1 MDSNVVKK
9 VEKKYVCEKCDYITS
24 KKTDYAKHCMTAK
37 HNWMENV
44 SQKVANV
51 FCCEICYYSTSKK
64 PDYSKHCLTA
74 KHINATK
81 ISQKVDDLADGFCC
95 ECGNIY
101 KHRQGL
107 VKHKKKCQSISNE
120 TSWECPSSSNLT
132 SVMVMEIIKENKEI
146 KNLLFEQ
153 QKENSMLMN
162 KMVEISQNAL
172 TIPTTINNTNNN
184 NNNNTTNNQFNLNFF
199 LNETCKDAI
208 NFTDFIDKIQV
219 TDNDLENNAKMGF
232 VEGITKI
239 IMDNLRQLELTNRP
253 IHCTDV
259 KRETIYVKDE
269 DQWEKDHSKEVLQKG
284 IQEIT
289 RKNMCQ
295 LTEWR
300 ENNPEYD
307 NLETELGEKSIVMQQ
322 SSMAGG
328 NRDKFYPKI
337 IKNIAKETII
347 EK

>member
-9 VEKKYVCEKCDYITS
+9 VEKKYFCEKCDYITS
-24 KKTDYAKHCMTAK
+24 KKTDYIKHCMTAK
-37 HNWMENV
+37 HNWMANV

-51 FCCEICYYSTSKK
+51 FFCETCDYSTSKK
-64 PDYSKHCLTA
+64 TDYSKHCLTA

-81 ISQKVDDLADGFCC
+81 ISQKVADEFCC
-95 ECGNIY
+95 ECGKIY
-101 KHRQGL
+101 KNRQGL
-107 VKHKKKCQSISNE
+107 VKHKKKCQSMSNE

-172 TIPTTINNTNNN
+172 TIPTTINNNN

-289 RKNMCQ
+289 Q
-295 LTEWR
+295 LSEWR

-307 NLETELGEKSIVMQQ
+307 DMETEVGEKSIVMQQ